1 METILLII
9 FSIFFFWLVWKRTDL
24 GIAVIIILLPSYL
37 VRFEILGI
45 PATLLELMIL
55 LLFLAWLTKKQFF
68 LKAEKTVFSQ
78 FWWLTLLFL
87 LSAVLAIFISPDLR
101 AALGIFKA
109 YFLEPLLF
117 FLVLINT
124 IRSSQQTKLI
134 LGAIGISALFVSI
147 IALWQYL
154 NLLPSYEPW
163 ISEFPKRV
171 SSIFEYPNA
180 VGLFLAPI
188 AVLFLGILLL
198 AHPVDNFKNKKL
210 KSKTRHFILGVIIFS
225 LLAIIFSFSRGAILG
240 ILAGVIFFSFFS
252 RYKKW
257 IWAILALGIA
267 LALIIPQ
274 SRTLIYEIVT
284 FQDVSSDVRTVLWQ
298 GTWNLLKDRPLQGA
312 GLAGFPTIYDQYRL
326 IKHTELLLYPH
337 NIIFNFWTELGLA
350 GLIIF
355 IWLIVKFFSQG
366 IKFKKV
372 RLTLNSSF
380 SFSLPLVLLG
390 TMIAVLVYG
399 LVDVPYFKNDLSVFF
414 WLLIGLLVV
423 VERIRKSEVLTI
435 ELAKEEKETEKKVD
449 K

>member
-68 LKAEKTVFSQ
+68 LKAEKIVFSQ